1 MDHVIA
7 SRPAR
12 SGFIGMLLL
21 GLLLVVMGI
30 PFVGMALMTIF
41 LLSDSRS
48 NGIPGALLVMAGV
61 YLLTDFMGA
70 LIAATGAGFLSVSLR
85 SGQDLASSVS
95 ITAGTTAVLSVMGML
110 IFPEMS
116 LLAPRSVE
124 AIIQVYSATGLKAGE
139 INTVFRVFLFIV
151 PSLMALWAAGGT
163 MAAAGV
169 AAVVSARRGRPLRR
183 SSGGL
188 RLGLVPAWL
197 LIISLSVNLAGHGL
211 PHWARQGAMNV
222 SIFLTLPY
230 MLVGFQVARAAL
242 RVIPG
247 IILPVLIFAIFLPP
261 VAMGVL
267 VLVGIMDT
275 WLDFRL
281 RLAKHVERKAQK

>member
-1 MDHVIA
+1 MNQVIA

-21 GLLLVVMGI
+21 GLLVVVMGI

-48 NGIPGALLVMAGV
+48 GGIPGALLVMVGV

-70 LIAATGAGFLSVSLR
+70 LIAATGAGFLSVTLR
-85 SGQDLASSVS
+85 SGQDLASSIS
-95 ITAGTTAVLSVMGML
+95 ITAGTTAVLSMMGML

-124 AIIQVYSATGLKAGE
+124 AIIQVYSSTGLTGGE
-139 INTVFRVFLFIV
+139 INTVFRIFLFIV

-163 MAAAGV
+163 MAAAGI
-169 AAVVSARRGRPLRR
+169 AAVVSTRRGRPLRR

-197 LIISLSVNLAGHGL
+197 LIIALSVNLAGHGL
-211 PHWARQGAMNV
+211 PFGVRQGAMNV
-222 SIFLTLPY
+222 SIFLALPY
-230 MLVGFQVARAAL
+230 MVVGFQVARTSL

-261 VAMGVL
+261 VVMGVL
-267 VLVGIMDT
+267 VLLGIMDT

-281 RLAKHVERKAQK
+281 RLAKYVERKTQK